1 MLNLIYSDK
10 SPSAGETG
18 PWSVSAVCHGCGRGE
33 GDTRAARVQGCPSVI
48 VALVTISSAIAG
60 SLLVL
65 TQGFSSHFPFLVQ
78 Q

>member
-18 PWSVSAVCHGCGRGE
+18 PWSVSAVCHGCGRG
-33 GDTRAARVQGCPSVI
+33 GGTRVLHVCRTISVT
-48 VALVTISSAIAG
+48 VALVTISSAIAA